1 MPALACGI
9 VHQEHMVAELLAEAE
24 LCLVLRLFLRA
35 QIVQNIS
42 NNVLTGILYYQ
53 ASTTFSAAGCKYQSL
68 LSAPLLVTQARN
80 SG

>member
-1 MPALACGI
+1 MIL
-9 VHQEHMVAELLAEAE
+9 QETKTGYKETP
-24 LCLVLRLFLRA
+24 LFEKRGG

-42 NNVLTGILYYQ
+42 NNVLTGNLYYQ